1 MISLCR
7 AARQC
12 AGSARIAGW
21 TMDSL
26 VERSTGAWNMKMTA
40 AVMYEQGRPKPYV
53 DSVPFQIEEIDL
65 EGPGEGEVLVEVM
78 AAGLCHSDL
87 SQVAGLRK
95 RKLPVVGGHEGAG
108 IVRAIGAG
116 VPELKPGDHVVMTVV
131 SGCCCCRACDR
142 LRPVLWKRL
151 PGPANQRLLGA

>member
-95 RKLPVVGGHEGAG
+95 RKLPVVGGHEVAG
-108 IVRAIGAG
+108 IVREIGSG
-116 VPELKPGDHVVMTVV
+116 VTELKPGDHVVMTVE
-131 SGCCCCRACDR
+131 SGCGCCRASDR
-142 LRPVLWKRL
+142 LRPALCTRVTGRRTQGL
-151 PGPANQRLLGA
+151 